1 MCESVAEC
9 SHTAPVFQAPYL
21 DQVLVAVAYRLHQA
35 EEPHTVQSL
44 IGFLAFLILTEDVD
58 LVINVLAGN
67 QQTPDPS
74 LQLAM
79 DKWTARQMEIRTS
92 YEIRRTLTA
101 LGRLLLC
108 PNARMDSTLVKGS
121 RVDTGEGIRTRS
133 RAAKTAETWKFI
145 PLRTKL
151 VIILLDAY
159 IEAAAQNSGNGNVQ
173 EDEWEDEWE
182 EEEEDDDDGSGNG
195 VDGEVKGGGLWD
207 GEKPSI

>member
-1 MCESVAEC
+1 M
-9 SHTAPVFQAPYL
+9 TPMFQAPYL
-21 DQVLVAVAYRLHQA
+21 DQILIAVAHRLHQA

-67 QQTPDPS
+67 QQTPVPT

-101 LGRLLLC
+101 LARLLLC
-108 PNARMDSTLVKGS
+108 PNARMESTLVKGS
-121 RVDTGEGIRTRS
+121 RVDTGDGIRTRS
-133 RAAKTAETWKFI
+133 RAAKTAETWNYI

-159 IEAAAQNSGNGNVQ
+159 IEAATQNFGNGDIQ
-173 EDEWEDEWE
+173 EDEWE
-182 EEEEDDDDGSGNG
+182 EEEEDDDDDGSGDG

-207 GEKPSI
+207 GEKPSM